1 MKDFQGYRQKKN
13 NEFAQQKAQRLE
25 LRNGKEQMR
34 TLRLTNPAEFKQLF
48 LGTTFPAW
56 VFLGRR
62 FVLTVLLFTWE
73 ARRIPCPRLT
83 AMAYYPTIIRID
95 KIEKNCLWRA

>member
-48 LGTTFPAW
+48 LGTTFPAR
-56 VFLGRR
+56 VFLGKTLCSHSASLHSRSSAYSLPE
-62 FVLTVLLFTWE
+62 VDCDGLLSHN
-73 ARRIPCPRLT
+73 
-83 AMAYYPTIIRID
+83 Y
-95 KIEKNCLWRA
+95 

>member
-34 TLRLTNPAEFKQLF
+34 TLRLTNPVEFIQLF
-48 LGTTFPAW
+48 LGTTFPAR
-56 VFLGRR
+56 VFLGKTLCSHSASLHSRSSTYSLPE
-62 FVLTVLLFTWE
+62 VDCDGLLSH
-73 ARRIPCPRLT
+73 
-83 AMAYYPTIIRID
+83 YY
-95 KIEKNCLWRA
+95 

>member
-34 TLRLTNPAEFKQLF
+34 NLRLTNPAEFIQLF
-48 LGTTFPAW
+48 LITTFPA
-56 VFLGRR
+56 
-62 FVLTVLLFTWE
+62 
-73 ARRIPCPRLT
+73 
-83 AMAYYPTIIRID
+83 
-95 KIEKNCLWRA
+95 

>member
-48 LGTTFPAW
+48 LGTTFPA
-56 VFLGRR
+56 
-62 FVLTVLLFTWE
+62 
-73 ARRIPCPRLT
+73 
-83 AMAYYPTIIRID
+83 
-95 KIEKNCLWRA
+95 